1 MPEAQIPPR
10 DRDAAIADVVEMIVR
25 QCAPA
30 EILATLCQWLEPGE
44 DSQAA
49 FYLLEADSFG
59 VPLWTMAA
67 SSGSFGPIAH
77 LDPADLSR
85 QLLDSSDQDADCL
98 LQQVD
103 DDLWVRHLY
112 SGIGE
117 MVGLF
122 VIASSVRPD
131 PLQSKRIESVCHLAS
146 LAVEHRNLLDELA
159 WQADHDDVTGLLTR
173 ACFERLLAGR
183 LNTRFGSQALLVVN
197 LDRFRVVNEVLG
209 HSLGSRLLRH
219 VGSRFRDCLPVGC
232 VLARV
237 GGDEFAVL
245 PDGPHTPEMAAA
257 VADRLLRAL
266 AEPISVDEHQLFIS
280 ASIGISCSTRE
291 STRESLQREA
301 YVAVYHAKH
310 SGKGRWMCFHGSMA
324 ATPPER
330 LEMEKRLRS
339 ALVRCEMLAYYQPQI
354 DLSSARLRGAEV
366 LLRWKPEGLGIISPA
381 SFIPLLEETG
391 LIVEF
396 GRWVL
401 REACRQ
407 GQKWGSRGVWLRL
420 AVNVSAIQFMNPGFA
435 DEVETALTETGFPA
449 RLLELE
455 LTESLF
461 VGDYARVSTVFRRLQ
476 RIGVTLALD
485 DFGVGQSSLSH
496 LQRLPFQR
504 LKIDQS
510 FVRAMADS
518 GSCPPIIENIIRLAS
533 GLGMSTIAEGVDSP
547 TQVEALKQMGCDEAQ
562 GYFYSMPMPAEE
574 FERVWAIREARTA

>member
-1 MPEAQIPPR
+1 MAEPQVPQC
-10 DRDAAIADVVEMIVR
+10 DRDDAIANVVEMIVR
-25 QCAPA
+25 QCSPA
-30 EILATLCQWLEPGE
+30 EILAALCHWLEPAE

-49 FYLLEADSFG
+49 FYLLEGDSFG
-59 VPLWTMAA
+59 VPLWTLAA
-67 SSGSFGPIAH
+67 SSNPPGRLSR
-77 LDPADLSR
+77 LDPAVLSSR
-85 QLLDSSDQDADCL
+85 LLDSGDQESDCL
-98 LQQVD
+98 LQQVEEG
-103 DDLWVRHLY
+103 LWVRHLY

-122 VIASSVRPD
+122 ATTAAEPPAPQRSR
-131 PLQSKRIESVCHLAS
+131 RIESVCHLGS
-146 LAVEHRNLLDELA
+146 LAVEHRNLLEELA

-173 ACFERLLAGR
+173 GCFERLLAGR
-183 LNTRFGSQALLVVN
+183 LNTRCGSQALLVVN

-209 HSLGSRLLRH
+209 HSLGSRILRH

-245 PDGPHTPEMAAA
+245 PDGIHTPEMAAGI
-257 VADRLLRAL
+257 ADRLLRAL

-280 ASIGISCSTRE
+280 ASIGISCSTLE

-301 YVAVYHAKH
+301 YVALYHAKH
-310 SGKGRWMCFHGSMA
+310 SGKARWMCFHGSMA

-339 ALVRCEMLAYYQPQI
+339 ALVRGEMLAYYQPQI
-354 DLSSARLRGAEV
+354 ALSSTHLQGAEV

-435 DEVETALTETGFPA
+435 EEVETTLAETGFPA

-533 GLGMSTIAEGVDSP
+533 SLGMSTIAEGVDSP
-547 TQVEALKQMGCDEAQ
+547 AQVDALKRMGCDEAQ

-574 FERVWAIREARTA
+574 FERAWAIPVAKIA